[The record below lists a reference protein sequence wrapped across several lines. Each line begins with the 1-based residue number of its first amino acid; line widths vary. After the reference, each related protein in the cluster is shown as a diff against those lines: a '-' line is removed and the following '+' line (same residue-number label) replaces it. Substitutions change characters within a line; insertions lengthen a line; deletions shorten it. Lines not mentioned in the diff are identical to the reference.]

1 MGLWRASRI
10 LGPTFI
16 SAIDVFARWTR
27 SADFFDFCDENLI
40 DRLINW
46 LARSF
51 KSQQLTWIS
60 EPSLGAKDV
69 QSGVQERG

>member
-1 MGLWRASRI
+1 VL
-10 LGPTFI
+10 
-16 SAIDVFARWTR
+16 ARWTR